1 MKQARS
7 QESLVRAAKDLR
19 SSRLDLSCPTSDI
32 RVSQDLQHLFVGDHK
47 GRFTDHSFRQMC
59 SRLKIPNEYA
69 IRCRDGEYNWR
80 ENATATM
87 SRAPFMADQIN
98 NWLEHPVR
106 DSRRL
111 VRGVID
117 SNTSNV
123 DWRAY
128 LSNQYFPLDSYD
140 LLIRVLQACEE
151 VEHIVG
157 RVMWASGDINQDSMA
172 VKLVFPGTRK
182 TVRSRRE
189 GDVVQWGLFISNNEV
204 GLGKWKI
211 HGFVEFLICTNGM
224 ISSRTLTDQDGVKLT
239 TDHVHR
245 GKALP
250 LALEDGIQ
258 WSDDV
263 YAAAN
268 ALQLEMV
275 SNTCAHIMNP
285 ANLQTEVAMFNSA
298 SESVEVRYPDVAIKR
313 LAQREAHVGLTEFE
327 ERSIVN
333 RLFTSRDMSKFGLA
347 QAICSQE
354 VASGLDYARAT
365 QFEQLA
371 YNVVAMPTTQWEQI
385 ARAA

>member
-1 MKQARS
+1 
-7 QESLVRAAKDLR
+7 
-19 SSRLDLSCPTSDI
+19 
-32 RVSQDLQHLFVGDHK
+32 
-47 GRFTDHSFRQMC
+47 
-59 SRLKIPNEYA
+59 
-69 IRCRDGEYNWR
+69 
-80 ENATATM
+80 
-87 SRAPFMADQIN
+87 MADQMQ

-117 SNTSNV
+117 SNTGNV

-140 LLIRVLQACEE
+140 LLIRVLQECQN

-157 RVMWASGDINQDSMA
+157 RVMWASGDISQDSMA
-172 VKLVFPGTRK
+172 VKLVFPGMRR

-211 HGFVEFLICTNGM
+211 HGFVEFLVCTNGM

-239 TDHVHR
+239 TERVHR
-245 GKALP
+245 GGSLP

-258 WSDDV
+258 WSDKV
-263 YAAAN
+263 YASAN
-268 ALQLEMV
+268 EIQLDMI
-275 SNTCAHIMNP
+275 SDTCAHIMNP
-285 ANLQTEVAMFNSA
+285 TNLQTEVAMFNSA
-298 SESVEVRYPDVAIKR
+298 SESVEVRHPDVAIKR

-327 ERSIVN
+327 ERSILN

-371 YNVVAMPTTQWEQI
+371 YNVVAMPTAQWEPI